1 MCLIILIICFVEVHF
16 LLALKEYTF
25 NRGDKEVLEMIIIQ
39 ERSNVATNICDRMTE
54 REREK
59 ERKKERERER
69 ERSWENQELPL
80 GKMAIVKVKTIRD
93 KGNSVSE
100 M

>member
-1 MCLIILIICFVEVHF
+1 ME
-16 LLALKEYTF
+16 K
-25 NRGDKEVLEMIIIQ
+25 IIIQ

-69 ERSWENQELPL
+69 EELGEPGTASWKDGNCKGENH
-80 GKMAIVKVKTIRD
+80 
-93 KGNSVSE
+93 
-100 M
+100 